1 MKGITLSEGD
11 ITAQPADAIV
21 NAANSDLVLG
31 AGVAGAIRDR
41 GGPSIQAECD
51 AIGPIAVGDA
61 VVTGAGEL
69 PARYVIHAAGMS
81 PGGSADEVSIQR
93 AVRRSLD
100 LANERG
106 CSNVAI
112 PAIGAG
118 IGGFSAQ
125 RCAEILI
132 AEARAHLGGETA
144 LKEGRFVLFG
154 EPMYRVF
161 EGALDAA
168 KVQAQMEALRARRS
182 RSESSE
188 GGEPTE

>member
-1 MKGITLSEGD
+1 
-11 ITAQPADAIV
+11 
-21 NAANSDLVLG
+21 
-31 AGVAGAIRDR
+31 
-41 GGPSIQAECD
+41 
-51 AIGPIAVGDA
+51 
-61 VVTGAGEL
+61 
-69 PARYVIHAAGMS
+69 
-81 PGGSADEVSIQR
+81 
-93 AVRRSLD
+93 
-100 LANERG
+100 
-106 CSNVAI
+106 
-112 PAIGAG
+112 IGAG

-144 LKEGRFVLFG
+144 LKEVRFVLFG